1 MVMLH
6 LVAVVQKLLVKL
18 LLVELL
24 MQAVGEDLLH
34 PLLPRKRKVHPQNLN
49 PQNLNPQ
56 NLNHLQIPLPNLNQT
71 LKNLLKI

>member
-1 MVMLH
+1 
-6 LVAVVQKLLVKL
+6 
-18 LLVELL
+18 